1 MSHSFVLS
9 NIQDLFVMDTKHA
22 LLNPYL
28 VTASIFSADEL
39 AVLCF
44 SSNRYFVTSVEHQS
58 PRPQIRDFTDLFRV
72 IGETPVFN
80 DGDTNDDSKSV
91 VSILPSAK
99 F

>member
-39 AVLCF
+39 A
-44 SSNRYFVTSVEHQS
+44 
-58 PRPQIRDFTDLFRV
+58 IRDFTDLFRV

-80 DGDTNDDSKSV
+80 DGDTNDYSKSV